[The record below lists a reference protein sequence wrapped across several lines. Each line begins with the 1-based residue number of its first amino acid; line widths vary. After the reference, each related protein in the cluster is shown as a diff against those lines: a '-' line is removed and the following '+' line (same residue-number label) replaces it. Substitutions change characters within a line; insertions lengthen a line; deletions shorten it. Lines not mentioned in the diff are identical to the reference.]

1 MARETK
7 NLPYKTCDK
16 LFRFRMYFGDN
27 WQEYKKQSIVLNRH
41 SLPLSLS
48 LHQLYVD
55 IFHAAQSI
63 YQKSSFITRYQNPI
77 NIK

>member
-1 MARETK
+1 
-7 NLPYKTCDK
+7 
-16 LFRFRMYFGDN
+16 MYFGDN

-77 NIK
+77 NIKWIYYLNLDNTGTFLPL